1 MASDTLAGK
10 VAVARDFAT
19 SGGVA
24 KIIIL
29 FCKEEG
35 EIN

>member
-1 MASDTLAGK
+1 MASDTLAGE

-29 FCKEEG
+29 FFQEEG
-35 EIN
+35 EIH